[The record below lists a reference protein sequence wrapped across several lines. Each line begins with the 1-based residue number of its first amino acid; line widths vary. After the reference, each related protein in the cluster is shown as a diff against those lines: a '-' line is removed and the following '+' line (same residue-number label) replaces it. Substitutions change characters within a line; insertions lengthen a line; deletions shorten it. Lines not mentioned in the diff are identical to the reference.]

1 MRVKIFDESQEQD
14 LEIKVNEF
22 LKKLTPEQLID
33 LQYQVAVLY
42 DEREQIYCFS
52 CLIFYHENKLTLA
65 SRPRS
70 FLKYPNRDR

>member
-1 MRVKIFDESQEQD
+1 MRVKIFDESHEQD
-14 LEIKVNEF
+14 LESKVNEF

-52 CLIFYHENKLTLA
+52 CLIFYHESKLTLDSGA
-65 SRPRS
+65 KK
-70 FLKYPNRDR
+70 FF

>member
-1 MRVKIFDESQEQD
+1 MRVKIFDESHEQD

-42 DEREQIYCFS
+42 D
-52 CLIFYHENKLTLA
+52 
-65 SRPRS
+65 
-70 FLKYPNRDR
+70 